1 MAIDTH
7 IESNM
12 AFTDVNV
19 KAAAVLALILL
30 LAWQLAGV
38 FRRPKNFPPG
48 PWSLPFIG
56 NLHQIPRGLPWV
68 AFGEWAQ
75 RWGPIVGFR
84 LGTQDAVVLNDAAL
98 VHEVLVKNGA
108 AMSGRPPRY
117 VAQEHVI
124 PEGKHVHPV
133 FMRNDYAMRLR
144 AVTKDYLVGAGLL
157 KLAPMAQAIG
167 MRLVHDIY
175 MSYQDSSR
183 NNAGA
188 QEQGHVPWTDALA
201 QWAVTTPVAVMAGA
215 PVEAFGRD
223 FVHNY
228 HHTTVIFEDIMVSG
242 AADIIPLTRY
252 LPDWFTGWRKQAP
265 IVRKAVLDAY
275 GVLMRVAGQDRGGSF
290 HGLIPA
296 LRRQAAD
303 PKVDANLRLSEPE
316 IMVMMGG
323 LLDAGFASTVASF
336 ETIVLS
342 LTAHPRV
349 LRRVQAEVDAEL
361 GTAGLPERVERGRL
375 PYLHACI
382 MEVLRWHA
390 TTPVPLPR
398 EAVADVQ
405 VGDYRIPKGTTVMTN
420 VWAIQRDPAFY
431 DDPDSFV
438 PERYLHHPLGI
449 KDGAPE
455 VHRKALYTFG
465 FGRRACPGQDFYF
478 QQMEI
483 TMAQVIW
490 AFDFVPTGPLDIDV
504 TTGFVFG
511 VASRPKPL
519 NMKFELR
526 RPVDVLQ
533 AEKRRADIALD
544 QILGLG

>member
-1 MAIDTH
+1 
-7 IESNM
+7 M
-12 AFTDVNV
+12 AFTNV
-19 KAAAVLALILL
+19 SVGVFASLSIILWA
-30 LAWQLAGV
+30 AWQLVNAT
-38 FRRPKNFPPG
+38 RRPKNFPPG
-48 PWSLPFIG
+48 PRGLPLIG
-56 NLHQIPRGLPWV
+56 NLHQIPRGLPFL
-68 AFGEWAQ
+68 AFEEWAQ

-84 LGTQDAVVLNDAAL
+84 LGGQDAVVLSDASL
-98 VHEVLVKNGA
+98 VHEILVKRGA

-175 MSYQDSSR
+175 MTT
-183 NNAGA
+183 
-188 QEQGHVPWTDALA
+188 QERRQEEKHIGTTPGGGQWADALA

-215 PVEAFGRD
+215 PVEALGRD
-223 FVHNY
+223 FVHDY
-228 HHTTVIFEDIMVSG
+228 HQTTIVFEEIMVSG
-242 AADIIPLTRY
+242 LADIIPLVRR
-252 LPDWFTGWRKQAP
+252 LPAVFGGWRRQAP
-265 IVRKAVLDAY
+265 IVRRAVLHAY
-275 GVLMRVAGQDRGGSF
+275 GVLMRVAEQDRGGSF
-290 HGLIPA
+290 RALIPA

-303 PKVDANLRLSEPE
+303 PTAAPELRMSEAE

-336 ETIVLS
+336 ETIVLA
-342 LTAHPRV
+342 LTAHPLA

-361 GTAGLPERVERGRL
+361 GIAGRLPDHIERGRL
-375 PYLHACI
+375 PYLHACV

-398 EAVADVQ
+398 EAEADVV
-405 VGDYRIPKGTTVMTN
+405 VGGFRIPKGTTIMTN
-420 VWAIQRDPAFY
+420 VWAIQRDPAYY
-431 DDPDSFV
+431 DDPHLFQ
-438 PERYLHHPLGI
+438 PERYLHHPLGL

-455 VHRKALYTFG
+455 LNRKALYTFG
-465 FGRRACPGQDFYF
+465 FGRRACPGQDFFF

-490 AFDFVPTGPLDIDV
+490 AFDFEPTGPLDTDV
-504 TTGFVFG
+504 RTGFVFG

-519 NMKFELR
+519 NMRFELR
-526 RPVDVLQ
+526 RPLHLLQ
-533 AEKRRADIALD
+533 AEKRRADVALD
-544 QILGLG
+544 QILGLA